1 MSAEKAKPEKSHS
14 GGESEGSDSASAKSS
29 ETQHDAEGSDPGGG
43 EAGSGRAGKT
53 RHVFISFFQGAKELF
68 GGVRSPDWST
78 RLGSFLFLG
87 FFIATLFTVGV
98 GLRFVAQQ
106 REMRKSE
113 AAKND
118 PELQKARDLQAK
130 KAQDEARKKNTFVLG
145 NFNASLK
152 TPLAPGGQGGN
163 RPLNSVE
170 LEIVIECDALAT
182 RHYIEENIIPAQHQ
196 AASALNELTEAD
208 LMTAEGKRKLRR
220 TIMYKLNTWLPKGR
234 VEDIFFSHVVV
245 L

>member
-1 MSAEKAKPEKSHS
+1 MSAEKAKAEKPHS
-14 GGESEGSDSASAKSS
+14 GGDADGADPMGAKS
-29 ETQHDAEGSDPGGG
+29 G
-43 EAGSGRAGKT
+43 EAGHHGEASENGTAGTPAGRGGRAKNALTGLI
-53 RHVFISFFQGAKELF
+53 HGAKELF

-78 RLGSFLFLG
+78 RLGSFLFLA
-87 FFIATLFTVGV
+87 FLVATLFTIGV

-106 REMRKSE
+106 QAMRKSE

-145 NFNASLK
+145 NFNTSLK
-152 TPLAPGGQGGN
+152 TPMVQGRAGGN
-163 RPLNSVE
+163 QPLNSVE
-170 LEIVIECDALAT
+170 LEIVIECDALST

-234 VEDIFFSHVVV
+234 VDDIFFSHVVV